1 MINTKAT
8 IMIKQLTREYPL
20 FVTIA
25 ALAVFM
31 PFEHTIAH
39 SQMGNILGFL
49 VIFAVIIYSSLNVA
63 HHAEVLA
70 HKYGEPYGTLILT
83 SSAVIVEILIIVIM
97 MTHGENATLARDAI
111 YSAVMLDINGLLGI
125 AAIIGGIKH
134 GEQAYNVDSTNSYM
148 SMILVSIGIA
158 MVLPHFIV
166 EDKLDIY
173 MNFTIVMFILLYII
187 FTRIQ
192 LKEHRYFFVY
202 KNDDEERHHDSVE
215 KDKINGLYH
224 GLILALSIVFI
235 GLLAEVLAVFMS
247 NNLETLGLPMALGAF
262 SVALISASP
271 ELITAIRAAQN
282 NNMQTVVNIA
292 IGASLATVLLTIPA
306 ILIVG
311 KIMGMDIELALTP
324 IQGLMLGLTILAGI
338 IHFSDGETN
347 MLEGFVHLVLFIVFF
362 FLMFV

>member
-1 MINTKAT
+1 
-8 IMIKQLTREYPL
+8 MIKQLSREYPL
-20 FVTIA
+20 FISIA
-25 ALAVFM
+25 ALAIFM
-31 PFEHTIAH
+31 PLEHTIAH
-39 SQMGNILGFL
+39 TQTGNILGFL

-97 MTHGENATLARDAI
+97 MTHSENPTLARDTI

-158 MVLPHFIV
+158 MVVPHFIT
-166 EDKLDIY
+166 ENKLDMY
-173 MNFTIVMFILLYII
+173 MNFTIVMFILLYVI

-192 LKEHRYFFVY
+192 LKEHRYFFEY
-202 KNDDEERHHDSVE
+202 KNGEEESHSTDD
-215 KDKINGLYH
+215 KTKINGLYH
-224 GLILALSIVFI
+224 ALILGLSIVFI

-247 NNLETLGLPMALGAF
+247 NNLESLGLPLALGAF

-271 ELITAIRAAQN
+271 ELITAVRAAQN

-311 KIMGMDIELALTP
+311 KMMGMDIDLAITP

-338 IHFSDGETN
+338 IHFGDGETN

>member
-1 MINTKAT
+1 
-8 IMIKQLTREYPL
+8 MIKQLTKEYPL
-20 FVTIA
+20 FVSIIALTI
-25 ALAVFM
+25 FM
-31 PFEHTIAH
+31 PLEHSIAH
-39 SQMGNILGFL
+39 TLMGNILGFL

-97 MTHGENATLARDAI
+97 MTHSENSTLARDTI

-158 MVLPHFIV
+158 MVVPHFIPD
-166 EDKLDIY
+166 EKLDMY
-173 MNFTIVMFILLYII
+173 MNFTIVMFILLYVI

-192 LKEHRYFFVY
+192 LKEHRYFFEY
-202 KNDDEERHHDSVE
+202 KNGNETTHSTED
-215 KDKINGLYH
+215 KTKINGLYH
-224 GLILALSIVFI
+224 ALILALSIIFI

-247 NNLETLGLPMALGAF
+247 NNLETLGLPLVLGAF

-311 KIMGMDIELALTP
+311 KMMGMNIELAITP

-347 MLEGFVHLVLFIVFF
+347 MLEGFVHLVLFTVFF

>member
-1 MINTKAT
+1 
-8 IMIKQLTREYPL
+8 MIKQFTKEYPL
-20 FVTIA
+20 FISIV
-25 ALAVFM
+25 ALAIFM
-31 PFEHTIAH
+31 PLEHTIAH
-39 SQMGNILGFL
+39 TQIGNILGFL
-49 VIFAVIIYSSLNVA
+49 IIFAVIIYSSLNVA

-97 MTHGENATLARDAI
+97 MSISDNPTLARDTI
-111 YSAVMLDINGLLGI
+111 YAAVMLDINGLLGI

-158 MVLPHFIV
+158 MVLPHFIAA
-166 EDKLDIY
+166 DKLDMY
-173 MNFTIVMFILLYII
+173 MNFTIVMFILLYVI

-192 LKEHRYFFVY
+192 LKEHRYFFEY
-202 KNDDEERHHDSVE
+202 NNGNEQTHNAE
-215 KDKINGLYH
+215 DKTEINGLYH
-224 GLILALSIVFI
+224 ALILAISIVFI

-247 NNLETLGLPMALGAF
+247 NNLETLGLPLALGAF

-311 KIMGMDIELALTP
+311 KMMGMPIGLAITP